1 LQTARPKDFPVHYTH
16 QSKNTKDEFRREVTH
31 RLGGRGAGDWYAEKE
46 AGGRGEGGKQRSRRL
61 TIVGTR
67 SSWFQS
73 EFFTAIVLAFI
84 TEDVRSSASAR
95 HASVKITVTTHIYTH
110 SGD

>member
-1 LQTARPKDFPVHYTH
+1 VC
-16 QSKNTKDEFRREVTH
+16 V
-31 RLGGRGAGDWYAEKE
+31 GGRGAGDWYAEKE